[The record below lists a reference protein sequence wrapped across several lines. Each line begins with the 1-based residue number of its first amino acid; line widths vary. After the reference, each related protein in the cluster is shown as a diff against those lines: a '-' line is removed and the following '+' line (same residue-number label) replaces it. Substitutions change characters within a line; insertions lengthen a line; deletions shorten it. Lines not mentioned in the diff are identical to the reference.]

1 MAGPGTEWGWW
12 TLLVR
17 SGVHPTLALA
27 LAVRPPAP
35 SLSAAQSLPPA
46 TGDGASGMPAHLE
59 VSVVPVVM
67 HHKT

>member
-1 MAGPGTEWGWW
+1 MLSAPKESISR
-12 TLLVR
+12 LHL
-17 SGVHPTLALA
+17 
-27 LAVRPPAP
+27 PPASQTP
-35 SLSAAQSLPPA
+35 AAQSLPPA